1 MRRSDF
7 QAGLTWKAK
16 TELIEGARE
25 ADTLKR
31 VICTIA
37 LVVCAFSHVLADNWP
52 QWRGPQLNGT
62 AA

>member
-37 LVVCAFSHVLADNWP
+37 LVVCAFSHVLADN
-52 QWRGPQLNGT
+52 
-62 AA
+62 